1 MLCPSVLPGLT
12 SRAQAPTYPPHT
24 PAGPQAP
31 TCTPPTPAG
40 PQAPTCPPH
49 TAALTHHLPALPHCP
64 PPLCP
69 ASLPSTSLPALPLQV
84 GGRTCTWPSRS
95 CWFQHTT
102 AAAAAAA
109 SAATSAAAA
118 AAAAKGQLARKV
130 VLQEA
135 ALYCSMSHPNVVATY
150 DYDVL
155 IASAMHDTPS
165 GLHITD
171 QSGDESL
178 CISVI

>member
-1 MLCPSVLPGLT
+1 MHVAIKIML
-12 SRAQAPTYPPHT
+12 
-24 PAGPQAP
+24 
-31 TCTPPTPAG
+31 
-40 PQAPTCPPH
+40 
-49 TAALTHHLPALPHCP
+49 
-64 PPLCP
+64 
-69 ASLPSTSLPALPLQV
+69 
-84 GGRTCTWPSRS
+84 
-95 CWFQHTT
+95 FQHTT

-135 ALYCSMSHPNVVATY
+135 ALCCSMSHPNVVATY

-171 QSGDESL
+171 QSGDESFKL
-178 CISVI
+178 YLIQVPPSSP